1 MASHSHSLRNRAIV
15 SCVSRRWRRHEE
27 GENLA
32 VYGIATLHIADRT
45 EFDIYQRG
53 FMKIF
58 ERFDGELLA
67 VDEEAK
73 VKKGEWPYT

>member
-1 MASHSHSLRNRAIV
+1 MS
-15 SCVSRRWRRHEE
+15 
-27 GENLA
+27 

-58 ERFDGELLA
+58 ERFDGELLV